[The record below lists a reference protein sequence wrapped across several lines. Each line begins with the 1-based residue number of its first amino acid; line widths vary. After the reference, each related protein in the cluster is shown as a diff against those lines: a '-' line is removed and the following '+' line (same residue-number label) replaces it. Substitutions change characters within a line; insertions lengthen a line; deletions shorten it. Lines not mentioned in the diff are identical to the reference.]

1 MPNPDRSGRI
11 GGSDVPALFGL
22 DPWKSYY
29 RLWHE
34 KAGNIEP
41 EDISNNPK
49 VKYGKKAQEII
60 CHWFCEENGLEPTV
74 YFKEGD
80 ILRDPTIS
88 GLAGTPDYHI
98 GIADFDKCPDD
109 IKIYNRSG
117 EGVLEVKTTGYR
129 QYKTWKDVGPPMSYQ
144 LQLQTYMGLS
154 NLKWGALAIEVDH
167 ELLQPFVYEFKP
179 QAYQAIKKAVAD
191 FWQSIKDGKEP
202 DPTDADKM
210 QPFIRKLLTDEVVD
224 LSGNNELASLVQ
236 KYRELEQQHQ
246 NARVN
251 VLKLDQPKYHAFYDI
266 QKYLADNKITA
277 KRIKVGDAELITTIT
292 KEVPVKA
299 FVRPAKQSFKIK
311 YQHEGVNENE

>member
-11 GGSDVPALFGL
+11 GPSDVAVLFGL
-22 DPWKSYY
+22 SPYKSLYQ
-29 RLWHE
+29 LWHE

-41 EDISNNPK
+41 EDISDKDVVKFGSWVEPAIAAWFASENALVYHETNPITCNDMEGFG
-49 VKYGKKAQEII
+49 GKPDFYIER
-60 CHWFCEENGLEPTV
+60 HMENS
-74 YFKEGD
+74 
-80 ILRDPTIS
+80 IL
-88 GLAGTPDYHI
+88 HM
-98 GIADFDKCPDD
+98 GI
-109 IKIYNRSG
+109 
-117 EGVLEVKTTGYR
+117 LEVKTTGW
-129 QYKTWKDVGPPMSYQ
+129 QSYKEWKDGEPPMHYQ
-144 LQLQTYMGLS
+144 LQLQAYMGLAG
-154 NLKWGALAIEVDH
+154 LKWGMLAILVDRK
-167 ELLQPFVYEFKP
+167 LLPPFEYEFKP

-246 NARVN
+246 NARVK
-251 VLKLDQPKYHAFYDI
+251 VLTLDQPKYHAFYDV

-299 FVRPAKQSFKIK
+299 FVRPSRQTFKIK
-311 YQHEGVNENE
+311 YQHEGVYENE